1 MNRIVS
7 IVLSH
12 TALEALSNALFNA
25 GHIVGRRESHWAQ
38 VFLKK
43 DGDDCKVFTTFDD
56 SVPIPWALL
65 VGSARWSV
73 SKGEFVVSKND
84 FLDSEYPGQGWVVEN
99 LEAGIA
105 SGMNAYDEAV
115 AANDELEALD
125 KKAVVR
131 FDSEFGTTAYFLE
144 RADAEAWT
152 KANAAEHSLWSVVW
166 VHRANDSLVKAMLAK
181 WKEDGGPELRGLW
194 NAFVSK
200 KEVSDASTAVVDA
213 VNEVDLEV
221 E

>member
-25 GHIVGRRESHWAQ
+25 GQVVGRREVRRAN
-38 VFLKK
+38 VFLLK
-43 DGDDCKVFTTFDD
+43 DGDDCKVFTTFDN
-56 SVPIPWALL
+56 SVPGPWGLL

-73 SKGEFVVSKND
+73 SKGEYVVSKND

-105 SGMNAYDEAV
+105 SGMKAYDEAV
-115 AANDELEALD
+115 ATNDELEALD
-125 KKAVVR
+125 KEAVVR
-131 FDSEFGTTAYFLE
+131 FDSEFGTTAYFQE
-144 RADAEAWT
+144 RADAEAWS
-152 KANAAEHSLWSVVW
+152 KANAAEHHPWSVVW
-166 VHRANDSLVKAMLAK
+166 VNRANDSLVEAILAK
-181 WKEDGGPELRGLW
+181 WKEDGGPELEGLW

-200 KEVSDASTAVVDA
+200 KAVSA
-213 VNEVDLEV
+213 EV
-221 E
+221 EA